1 MPAKHTIKAIVT
13 RASNGTVDLRP
24 VDPDASDVEVIT
36 LAVPN
41 SHEMAKKFQPDS
53 VVEVEVPEGKRKG
66 SKVAV
71 ITEPDAAEE
80 LPETT
85 SRRKRAK

>member
-1 MPAKHTIKAIVT
+1 MPTIRATVT

-24 VDPDASDVEVIT
+24 VDPDESDVEVIT

-41 SHEMAKKFQPDS
+41 SLEMAKRFQPDT

-71 ITEPDAAEE
+71 VLEPDAAEE
-80 LPETT
+80 LPEA
-85 SRRKRAK
+85 RPKRGKRS

>member
-1 MPAKHTIKAIVT
+1 MLIKATVT

-24 VDPDASDVEVIT
+24 VDPDESEVEVIT
-36 LAVPN
+36 LSVPN
-41 SHEMAKKFQPDS
+41 SLELAKRFQPDS

-71 ITEPDAAEE
+71 VLEPDAAEE

-85 SRRKRAK
+85 TPRKKRK